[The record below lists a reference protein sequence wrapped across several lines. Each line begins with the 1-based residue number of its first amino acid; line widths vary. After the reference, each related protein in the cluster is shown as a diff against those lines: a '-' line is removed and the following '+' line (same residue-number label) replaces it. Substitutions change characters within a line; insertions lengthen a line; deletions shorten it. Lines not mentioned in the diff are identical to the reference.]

1 MTQMAEKTHT
11 IESRLYIGGRWQ
23 EAERGWFEVKNPATG
38 EVIGRVADG
47 GKQETRA
54 AIEAA
59 SQAFKTWSKSRPEDR
74 AELLSRVAAL
84 MKERVDH
91 FARVLTM
98 ENGKPLAEARGEV
111 LLAARFLQW
120 NGEEGRRVYGRTVT
134 GEPHRRVLVLR
145 QPVGVVAAITPW
157 NFPSSMITRK
167 LGPALAAG
175 CTAILRPAKQTPFS
189 AMEIFKLFDEV
200 GFPAGVVNFITGSK
214 ASEVAKE
221 LMESQEVRKITF
233 TGSTEVGKEL
243 MALAANTVKRVSMEL
258 GGHAPFLVFEDAD
271 LDKAADGVVLSKFRN
286 AGQTC
291 ICTNRLYVQKS
302 IAEKFSQKVVERTR
316 ALRIGNG
323 LESGSQVGP
332 LIDQS
337 ALKKV
342 ENQVKDAVKL
352 GGQVLAGGKRAEG
365 DGLDQGYF
373 FEPTVLG
380 KATSEMLVTTEETFG
395 PVLPIYE
402 FETEEEALRMA
413 NNSPYG
419 LAAYFY
425 TRDVGRIFRIAEGL
439 DYGIIG
445 ANDPVPVSPEI
456 PFGGFKESGMGR
468 ENGSEGI
475 EAFLES
481 KAVSI
486 GI

>member
-1 MTQMAEKTHT
+1 MTQMAEKTEK
-11 IESRLYIGGRWQ
+11 IESQLYIGGQWLPS
-23 EAERGWFEVKNPATG
+23 ERGWFDVKNPATG
-38 EVIGRVADG
+38 EVIGRVADAG
-47 GKQETRA
+47 VKETQA

-59 SQAFKTWSKSRPEDR
+59 SQAFKTWSKTRPEDR
-74 AELLSRVAAL
+74 AELLSRAAAL
-84 MKERVDH
+84 MKERVEQL
-91 FARVLTM
+91 ARTLTM
-98 ENGKPLAEARGEV
+98 ENGKPLAESRGEV
-111 LLAARFLQW
+111 LQAARILQW
-120 NGEEGRRVYGRTVT
+120 HGEEGRRVYGRTVT
-134 GEPHRRVLVLR
+134 GDPFRRVLVLQ
-145 QPVGVVAAITPW
+145 QPVGVIAAITPW

-189 AMEIFKLFDEV
+189 AMEIYKVFDDV
-200 GFPAGVVNFITGSK
+200 GFPPGVVNLLTSSK
-214 ASEVAKE
+214 ASETAGV
-221 LMESQEVRKITF
+221 LMESKLVRKITF
-233 TGSTEVGKEL
+233 TGSTEVGKQL
-243 MALAANTVKRVSMEL
+243 MVQAADTVKRISMEL

-302 IAEKFSQKVVERTR
+302 IVEKFSQKVVERTK

-323 LESGSQVGP
+323 LETGMQVGP
-332 LIDQS
+332 LIDES

-342 ENQVKDAVKL
+342 ENQVKDAIKH
-352 GGQVLAGGKRAEG
+352 GGEVLAGGKRAEG
-365 DGLDQGYF
+365 DGMEHGFF
-373 FEPTVLG
+373 FEPTVVG
-380 KATSEMLVTTEETFG
+380 KATAAMLVTTEETFG
-395 PVLPIYE
+395 PLLPIYE
-402 FETEEEALRMA
+402 FETEEEALQMA
-413 NNSPYG
+413 NDTPYG
-419 LAAYFY
+419 LAAYFF

-439 DYGIIG
+439 EYGIIG

-456 PFGGFKESGMGR
+456 PFGGFKQSGVGR